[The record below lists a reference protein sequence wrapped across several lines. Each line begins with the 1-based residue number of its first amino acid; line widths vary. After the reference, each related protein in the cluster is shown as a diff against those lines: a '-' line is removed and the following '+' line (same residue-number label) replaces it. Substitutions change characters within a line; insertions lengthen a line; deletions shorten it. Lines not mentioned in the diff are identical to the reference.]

1 MSTLTN
7 RIVES
12 RNKLLASYDRVI
24 DVLGR
29 IKFTRLNTTTPTTL
43 PTSATI
49 TASPNPPSIGGQ
61 TTYTI
66 TTNKSW
72 TGTLYI
78 SYYQDAASGTGAG
91 GTVPV
96 SYNKSVAINNGTGSV
111 AFALP
116 FPNSVDSYNT
126 LYVKVFTTDGQIA
139 TMGGN
144 AIGSAV
150 FTIKNATAPAP
161 TSVNISASPSSPSI
175 TDNTTYTVTTGNN
188 WNGTLYISYY
198 QDAAAGTGAGGTVP
212 VSYNRSVN
220 IVNGSGAVAFPLPYP
235 NSVSSYNTL
244 HVKVFT
250 TDGQIATMG
259 GNAIGSAVFTLQTTA
274 SLPTSATITA
284 NPTSPSISGQTTYTV
299 RTGTSWSG
307 TLYISYYQ
315 DAAAGTGAGGTV
327 PVSFNKTVSIVNGSG
342 TIAFPIPFPE
352 SVSSYN
358 TLYVKVFTT
367 DGQIATM
374 GGNAI
379 GSATYNLLNSVP
391 RTLSISNVSPNPL
404 PLSGNVTFNIN
415 STGLT
420 DGTQVNWAISYMFR
434 NSYLDDTAI
443 YYNNVVTGT
452 STISNGSAFVSTP
465 YPARSTGGKSQGYLN
480 IKATTSNGSGGTIY
494 SDDVNAGG
502 TFTMSGS
509 SGSGTVNLYTTADI
523 YGNVKQDT
531 FDTDEVTHVW
541 VETTTSLTNVVVT
554 VSNTWVKFQQ
564 ADNTTN
570 ISPGKTYLGLALV
583 APSTPSSVVSVITLT
598 SSQLTKTVSF
608 TSLSS
613 IN

>member
-61 TTYTI
+61 TTYTV
-66 TTNKSW
+66 TTNNSW

-78 SYYQDAASGTGAG
+78 SYFQDAASGTGAG

-96 SYNKSVAINNGTGSV
+96 AYNKSVAINNGTGNVS
-111 AFALP
+111 FAL
-116 FPNSVDSYNT
+116 
-126 LYVKVFTTDGQIA
+126 
-139 TMGGN
+139 
-144 AIGSAV
+144 
-150 FTIKNATAPAP
+150 
-161 TSVNISASPSSPSI
+161 
-175 TDNTTYTVTTGNN
+175 
-188 WNGTLYISYY
+188 
-198 QDAAAGTGAGGTVP
+198 
-212 VSYNRSVN
+212 
-220 IVNGSGAVAFPLPYP
+220 
-235 NSVSSYNTL
+235 
-244 HVKVFT
+244 
-250 TDGQIATMG
+250 
-259 GNAIGSAVFTLQTTA
+259 
-274 SLPTSATITA
+274 
-284 NPTSPSISGQTTYTV
+284 
-299 RTGTSWSG
+299 
-307 TLYISYYQ
+307 
-315 DAAAGTGAGGTV
+315 
-327 PVSFNKTVSIVNGSG
+327 
-342 TIAFPIPFPE
+342 PFPE

-367 DGQIATM
+367 DGQSAIM
-374 GGNAI
+374 GGGI
-379 GSATYNLLNSVP
+379 GSAVFTLQNVTT
-391 RTLSISNVSPNPL
+391 RTLRISNVAPDPL
-404 PLSGNVTFNIN
+404 PLSGNVSFNII
-415 STGLT
+415 STGLAN
-420 DGTQVNWAISYMFR
+420 GTQVNWAINYLFR
-434 NSYLDDTAI
+434 NSFIDDTAI
-443 YYNNVVTGT
+443 YHSNVVTGT
-452 STISNGSAFVSTP
+452 ATINNGSAYVSTS

-541 VETTTSLTNVVVT
+541 VETTTSLTNVAVT

-583 APSTPSSVVSVITLT
+583 APSTPSSVVSVVTLT

-608 TSLSS
+608 TTLSS

>member
-61 TTYTI
+61 TTYTV
-66 TTNKSW
+66 TTNNSW

-78 SYYQDAASGTGAG
+78 SYFQDAASGTGAG

-96 SYNKSVAINNGTGSV
+96 AYNKSVAINNGTGNVS
-111 AFALP
+111 FALP
-116 FPNSVDSYNT
+116 FPESVSSYNT
-126 LYVKVFTTDGQIA
+126 LYVKVYTTDGQNA
-139 TMGGN
+139 VMGG
-144 AIGSAV
+144 
-150 FTIKNATAPAP
+150 T
-161 TSVNISASPSSPSI
+161 
-175 TDNTTYTVTTGNN
+175 
-188 WNGTLYISYY
+188 
-198 QDAAAGTGAGGTVP
+198 
-212 VSYNRSVN
+212 
-220 IVNGSGAVAFPLPYP
+220 
-235 NSVSSYNTL
+235 
-244 HVKVFT
+244 
-250 TDGQIATMG
+250 
-259 GNAIGSAVFTLQTTA
+259 AIGSAVFTLQGTA
-274 SLPTSATITA
+274 TSPVPTSASISA
-284 NPTSPSISGQTTYTV
+284 SPSTPNITGNTTYTV
-299 RTGTSWSG
+299 RTSTSWSG
-307 TLYISYYQ
+307 TLYLSYFQ

-327 PVSFNKTVSIVNGSG
+327 PVSFNKSVAINNGTGSVSF
-342 TIAFPIPFPE
+342 ALPFPE

-358 TLYVKVFTT
+358 TLYVRVFTT
-367 DGQIATM
+367 SGQSATVS
-374 GGNAI
+374 GGAI
-379 GSATYNLLNSVP
+379 GSAVFNLVSSVA
-391 RTLSISNVSPNPL
+391 RTLRISNVAPDPL
-404 PLSGNVTFNIN
+404 PLSGNVSFNIS
-415 STGLT
+415 STGLAN
-420 DGTQVNWAISYMFR
+420 GTQVNWAINYLFR
-434 NSYLDDTAI
+434 NSFIDDTAI
-443 YYNNVVTGT
+443 YHNSVVTGT
-452 STISNGSAFVSTP
+452 STINNGSVYVSTP
-465 YPARSTGGKSQGYLN
+465 YPARNTGGKLQGYLN
-480 IKATTSNGSGGTIY
+480 IKATTSNGSGGLIY
-494 SDDVNAGG
+494 SDDVNAGA
-502 TFTMSGS
+502 TFNMGGS

-523 YGNVKQDT
+523 NGNVKQDT

-583 APSTPSSVVSVITLT
+583 APSTPSSVVSVVTLT

-608 TSLSS
+608 TTLSS